1 MTKISAC
8 SLVNKVAKLQAERPE
23 NRGWIPGR
31 GSPSP
36 PRFDLHWDSPL
47 LSQII

>member
-1 MTKISAC
+1 MMKISAC
-8 SLVNKVAKLQAERPE
+8 SLVSIVVKLRTGRPE

-36 PRFDLHWDSPL
+36 PRFDQHWGSPL
-47 LSQII
+47 LTQTV